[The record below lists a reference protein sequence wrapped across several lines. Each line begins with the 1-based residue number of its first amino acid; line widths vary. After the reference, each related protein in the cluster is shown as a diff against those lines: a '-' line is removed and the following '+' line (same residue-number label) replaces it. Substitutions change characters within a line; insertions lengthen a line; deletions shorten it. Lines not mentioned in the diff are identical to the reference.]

1 MLTEQKR
8 GRPKP
13 YGFFFGFLTTLL
25 LRISVFLSF
34 VLFCSFFVGEI
45 NWNWNCLQTLYVPFR
60 DSRARIKKWKAR
72 WFIDRKGNGV
82 GLALVTALRF
92 TRALSNG
99 LEKQKENVCGQ
110 FTSRHHLLRKDL
122 SPLPVHGVDSRCW
135 HQFRDALYVAGTC
148 FKVPGRTS
156 WKYSPPPGPNGWT
169 RSCGLPGGY

>member
-8 GRPKP
+8 GWPKP

-34 VLFCSFFVGEI
+34 ALFCSFFVGEI
-45 NWNWNCLQTLYVPFR
+45 NWNWNCLQTLYIPFR

-82 GLALVTALRF
+82 GLALVTAPRF

-99 LEKQKENVCGQ
+99 PEKQKENVCGQ
-110 FTSRHHLLRKDL
+110 FTSRNHLLRKDL

-156 WKYSPPPGPNGWT
+156 SRYYPPPGPNGWT
-169 RSCGLPGGY
+169 CSCGLPGGY